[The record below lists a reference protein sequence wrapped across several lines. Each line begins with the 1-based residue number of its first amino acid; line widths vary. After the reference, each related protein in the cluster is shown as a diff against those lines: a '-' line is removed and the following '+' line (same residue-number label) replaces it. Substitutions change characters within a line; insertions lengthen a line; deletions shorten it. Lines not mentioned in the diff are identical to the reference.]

1 MKKSIEQKRID
12 GLEKLINYHHTLLN
26 YYEHS
31 LEDIKSRPMSAE
43 EYQNDGYCTCPICRS
58 QDTFQVDM
66 FTSGGDIAQVVKQ
79 CETCGTQWEER
90 YNFADIHI
98 YDDMDKKANQSQII
112 TLVGS
117 DGEIDVRADGTVV
130 EVRSE
135 SNDSSNDLCYV
146 NIVKVSFDTFRRVLN
161 TDKLP
166 KSMDILYV
174 DIITKKGKKYPAD
187 IRCITHERTRKIN

>member
-1 MKKSIEQKRID
+1 MSYKTEKEKIDTIEKN
-12 GLEKLINYHHTLLN
+12 INY
-26 YYEHS
+26 YHS
-31 LEDIKSRPMSAE
+31 LIEEYERELNQIKSRPLSAE
-43 EYQNDGYCTCPICRS
+43 EYQNAGYTTCPICRS

-66 FTSGGDIAQVVKQ
+66 FTSGGDIAQVVKE

-90 YNFADIHI
+90 YNFADVYI

-135 SNDSSNDLCYV
+135 SNNSSNDLCYV
-146 NIVKVSFDTFRRVLN
+146 NIVKVSFNTFRRVLN

-166 KSMDILYV
+166 KSMDILCV
-174 DIITKKGKKYPAD
+174 DIITKKGRKYPAD
-187 IRCITHERTRKIN
+187 VRYIKNERSRKLN